1 MDVDDAEDGW
11 GEKGGEVVEKREVE
25 FAALT
30 DVPKRYVE
38 VWRWDPRGKAKG
50 NGEGKEGKLEVVA
63 HLGIDDGGCC
73 ANVVWLD

>member
-1 MDVDDAEDGW
+1 MDVDDDEGDTTW
-11 GEKGGEVVEKREVE
+11 DYQETWNYENNNKVE

-38 VWRWDPRGKAKG
+38 IWRLSSKGKG
-50 NGEGKEGKLEVVA
+50 GREKLDVVA

>member
-1 MDVDDAEDGW
+1 MDVDDDQVN
-11 GEKGGEVVEKREVE
+11 GEGERVE

-30 DVPKRYVE
+30 DVPTRYVE
-38 VWRWDPRGKAKG
+38 IWRWDPTGKG
-50 NGEGKEGKLEVVA
+50 NGRGKLEVVA